1 MTSVLLAMQ
10 VAEQTALEVLDQ
22 EDTSAWS
29 HKWAALWTQ
38 RLGHLGVAGLPPS
51 FWTEQAS
58 IASCRALDS
67 VDVKGQAFVELN
79 MLLNKQF
86 ITFACDN
93 WRPQH
98 VPQVVRPMPQ
108 GNAAVPVT
116 IEAVPVDVEVTS
128 GQSLPQQTQ
137 KKRSKKPTY
146 VPPAAAGAVPLQVVG
161 EESTQGAHNA
171 TATDVQEVTF
181 DTKLRDTKMTLVAM
195 YDSRTKAL
203 ACLRKEPPQGYT
215 FERSHQYKD
224 RIPADQKGD
233 LGDTEKVTNNNEWT
247 SVHYCAKHLVGVT
260 ALASTGVVGQMA
272 GLQVEDPQG
281 VQQVSCGVW
290 VKLKP
295 CVGGQCA
302 MYITAYHPQDSTDTH
317 KISSIIHPLHVAMV
331 TFGLRMGNAPTV
343 IHHNLWYVLHA
354 AWSVARNSWMC
365 VARYTA
371 MTRQSLSWCQLHKA

>member
-22 EDTSAWS
+22 EDTSAWA
-29 HKWAALWTQ
+29 HKWAVLWTQ

-98 VPQVVRPMPQ
+98 VPQVVLPMPQ

-137 KKRSKKPTY
+137 KPRTKKPTY

-161 EESTQGAHNA
+161 EEATEGAQNK
-171 TATDVQEVTF
+171 TATDVQEVKF

-233 LGDTEKVTNNNEWT
+233 LGDTDKVTNNNEWT

-260 ALASTGVVGQMA
+260 ALASTGGCGSDGWSA
-272 GLQVEDPQG
+272 GSGPA
-281 VQQVSCGVW
+281 
-290 VKLKP
+290 
-295 CVGGQCA
+295 GG
-302 MYITAYHPQDSTDTH
+302 
-317 KISSIIHPLHVAMV
+317 
-331 TFGLRMGNAPTV
+331 
-343 IHHNLWYVLHA
+343 
-354 AWSVARNSWMC
+354 
-365 VARYTA
+365 
-371 MTRQSLSWCQLHKA
+371 